1 MPSPSHKDQDVF
13 APVAAEVRA
22 RECPPSQRPSAE
34 PVRRSG
40 WTRYLVQCALL
51 AAVYFGAAKLGLT
64 MAFVAEQVTA
74 VWPPTGVALA
84 ALLVLGYWSWPGIAL
99 GAFLANATA
108 NEPLGT
114 AAGIAVG
121 NTLEALLGAWLLRQV
136 GFDLALGRVKDV
148 LGLVVLA
155 AGTTT
160 MVSAT
165 AAATCRY
172 CGCSGCSARS
182 SSAAAPPI

>member
-1 MPSPSHKDQDVF
+1 MTSSSGKDQRVF
-13 APVAAEVRA
+13 PIYPLQV
-22 RECPPSQRPSAE
+22 
-34 PVRRSG
+34 
-40 WTRYLVQCALL
+40 ALL

-64 MAFVAEQVTA
+64 MAFVTEQVTA
-74 VWPPTGVALA
+74 VWPPTGIALA
-84 ALLVLGYWSWPGIAL
+84 ALLVFGRRLWPAITL

-121 NTLEALLGAWLLRQV
+121 NTLEALLGAWLLRLV
-136 GFDLALGRVKDV
+136 EFDPALGRVKDV

-155 AGTTT
+155 AGTST

-165 AAATCRY
+165 AAATCRF